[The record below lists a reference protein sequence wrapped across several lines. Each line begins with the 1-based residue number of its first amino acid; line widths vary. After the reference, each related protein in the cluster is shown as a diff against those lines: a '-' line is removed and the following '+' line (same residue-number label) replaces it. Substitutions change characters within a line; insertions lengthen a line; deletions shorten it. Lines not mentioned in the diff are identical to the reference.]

1 MRQMNINEA
10 NWVALA
16 RSGDRGAMHEL
27 YERHRSRIF
36 SLAFRYVKNIP
47 DAEDIL
53 QDTFIKA
60 FQSLKK
66 CQLDENS
73 YFSTWLYRIAV
84 NCAMDHFRRQRRHE
98 GDDGWHRDLLA
109 SEEGAAPLSPE
120 AACLQQE
127 TLARVQQVLAGL
139 SSRKRMIVVLRHYQQ
154 MKIQEIAGLLG
165 CSQGS
170 VKKQL
175 FQALAQLRVGMNASG
190 GGECH
195 EMQ

>member
-1 MRQMNINEA
+1 MNINEA

-36 SLAFRYVKNIP
+36 ALAYRYVKNVP

-60 FQSLKK
+60 FQSLEK

-73 YFSTWLYRIAV
+73 YFSTWLYRIGV
-84 NCAMDHFRRQRRHE
+84 NCAMDHFRRQRRQE
-98 GDDGWHRDLLA
+98 GDDGWQRDLLA
-109 SEEGAAPLSPE
+109 ADESACVPSPESEFQREETRARMEQVLNSLSP
-120 AACLQQE
+120 
-127 TLARVQQVLAGL
+127 
-139 SSRKRMIVVLRHYQQ
+139 RKRMIVVLRHYQQ
-154 MKIQEIAGLLG
+154 LKINEIAEVLG

-175 FQALAQLRVGMNASG
+175 FVALAQLKSEIGPAAG
-190 GGECH
+190 G
-195 EMQ
+195 

>member
-1 MRQMNINEA
+1 MNINEA

-36 SLAFRYVKNIP
+36 GLAYRYVKNIP

-60 FQSLKK
+60 FQSLQK

-73 YFSTWLYRIAV
+73 YFTTWLYRIAV
-84 NCAMDHFRRQRRHE
+84 NCAMDHFRKQRRLE
-98 GDDGWHRDLLA
+98 GDDGWQRDLLA
-109 SEEGAAPLSPE
+109 TDENAVALSPE
-120 AACLQQE
+120 GEFQRQE
-127 TLARVQQVLAGL
+127 IKARMEQVLNGL
-139 SSRKRMIVVLRHYQQ
+139 SPRKRMIVVLRHYQQ
-154 MKIQEIAGLLG
+154 LKINEIAAVLG

-175 FQALAQLRVGMNASG
+175 FVALAQLKKQMGPLAG
-190 GGECH
+190 G
-195 EMQ
+195 